1 MAEQREGDNEAIA
14 YALATRS
21 VTAQPAKRSQRLVT
35 PRPDEAQVALVAD
48 YNRRFPGE
56 PLTLYVRI
64 QPRVD
69 LASCGLEVSIP
80 GGLHFDNSRRLCGDG
95 PTGPNARTI
104 GHDLYLTFDFVA
116 GLAAGETYEYALHT
130 VVEAAPT
137 DYTLDVTAV
146 VLARAAEGTVIRDE
160 ESLAVAVSAKSSYVR
175 YLPSLYTR
183 DELMGRFLML
193 FESFL
198 APISQQIRQVPYYF
212 DPSVTP
218 ADMLPWLASWLD
230 LTLDPEWP
238 EPQRRALL
246 KAARR
251 LYQKRGTARGLQEYL
266 EIYTGGQVEIIEHR
280 ADNFVVRKRA
290 ELGNSIALGRGNRPH
305 TFTVIVRLPAALRGD
320 DSLRSFDRLKTPQ
333 AQDSAQDDYWRQRI
347 TAIIDK
353 EKPVHTTYAL
363 QIETI
368 L

>member
-1 MAEQREGDNEAIA
+1 MAKQTEADNEAIA

-48 YNRRFPGE
+48 FHRRFPGE
-56 PLTLYVRI
+56 HLTLFVRV
-64 QPRVD
+64 QPRID
-69 LASCGLEVSIP
+69 LASCALEVRVP
-80 GGLHFDNSRRLCGDG
+80 EGLRFDNSSRLCGDG
-95 PTGPNARTI
+95 PNGPNTRI
-104 GHDLYLTFDFVA
+104 IDGDIFLTFDFVA
-116 GLAAGETYEYALHT
+116 GVLSGETYEYALRT
-130 VVEAAPT
+130 VVEATAT
-137 DYTLDVTAV
+137 EQTLNVTAV
-146 VLARAAEGTVIRDE
+146 LLAGAADKGAVIRDE
-160 ESLAVAVSAKSSYVR
+160 ESLAIAVSAKSSYVR

-266 EIYTGGQVEIIEHR
+266 EIYTGGQVQIIEHR
-280 ADNFVVRKRA
+280 ADNFVVGKRA
-290 ELGNSIALGRGNRPH
+290 ELGNSIALGRENHPH
-305 TFTVIVRLPAALRGD
+305 TFTVVVRLPADLLGDGPPAPNPLPLPLRG
-320 DSLRSFDRLKTPQ
+320 R
-333 AQDSAQDDYWRQRI
+333 AGVGVWRQRI
-347 TAIIDK
+347 SAIIDK